1 MQTYQAGKYNF
12 RRISCVFAIFV
23 VPSRGTDIAFGNP
36 TSKLR
41 SRNAAHTT
49 VHSFF
54 FKNPFAPVIP
64 LCCLLASELSVSNKV
79 E

>member
-36 TSKLR
+36 TSK
-41 SRNAAHTT
+41 
-49 VHSFF
+49 VHSQNAGHTIARIF
-54 FKNPFAPVIP
+54 
-64 LCCLLASELSVSNKV
+64 
-79 E
+79 